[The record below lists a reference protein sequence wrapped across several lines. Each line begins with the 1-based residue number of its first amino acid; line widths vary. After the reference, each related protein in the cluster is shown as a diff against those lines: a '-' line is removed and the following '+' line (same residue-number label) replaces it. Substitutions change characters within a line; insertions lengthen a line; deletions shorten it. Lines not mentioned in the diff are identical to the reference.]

1 MRKRPLDTVTGID
14 SAGENDAEQGSN
26 RHGCEQRSRSGH
38 MPGTPAHV
46 AAQDL
51 PIFKRCAKRSG
62 MSPDSFVQALT
73 QSSLRHLTL
82 WTQADLE
89 ALLLASERHG
99 LSPIGRE
106 LFLLRD
112 GEDLDRPV
120 LVVLGVDGWSRVI
133 NTHKKFAGVQFK
145 ESEELVD
152 GVPAWIECTLHR
164 WDRRVPTNVREYFI
178 EVRGTTLAWLTHPRR
193 MLRHKA
199 LVQCARIAFGLVGI
213 YDHDEAQ
220 RVFEGKGPERQGKG
234 SHPSLTRAKPN
245 GRALGVGAVMAELEK
260 RSG

>member
-1 MRKRPLDTVTGID
+1 
-14 SAGENDAEQGSN
+14 
-26 RHGCEQRSRSGH
+26 
-38 MPGTPAHV
+38 
-46 AAQDL
+46 
-51 PIFKRCAKRSG
+51 
-62 MSPDSFVQALT
+62 
-73 QSSLRHLTL
+73 
-82 WTQADLE
+82 
-89 ALLLASERHG
+89 
-99 LSPIGRE
+99 
-106 LFLLRD
+106 
-112 GEDLDRPV
+112 
-120 LVVLGVDGWSRVI
+120 
-133 NTHKKFAGVQFK
+133 
-145 ESEELVD
+145 
-152 GVPAWIECTLHR
+152 VPAWIECTLHR

-234 SHPSLTRAKPN
+234 SHPSLTREKPN